1 MRYSE
6 PEIVRIAHVAFK
18 EARKRSRK
26 VCSVDK
32 ANVLETSQ
40 LWRDTLTRVGAE
52 YPEPTGIIHPVRT
65 VAVPLRPN
73 ECLPDI
79 GFQTGLFLAALLQ
92 RTAAGS

>member
-18 EARKRSRK
+18 AARKRSRK

-40 LWRDTLTRVGAE
+40 LWRDTVTRIGAGHCGQGHRQSARNDPVG
-52 YPEPTGIIHPVRT
+52 G
-65 VAVPLRPN
+65 
-73 ECLPDI
+73 DD
-79 GFQTGLFLAALLQ
+79 AALF
-92 RTAAGS
+92 A